1 MYNGHT
7 MDAKELS
14 EKLVSWIRKQVS
26 QARAKGIVAGLS
38 GGVDSSVT
46 AVLCKQAL
54 PDHSLSLIMPCH
66 SSSDDLAHAR
76 LVAEKFDLAHETVPL
91 EETFDALLKLYRAN
105 QPTKEE
111 EKIAQANLKPRLRM
125 ITLYYFANKLGYLVA
140 GTGNK
145 SELMVGYFT
154 KYGDGGA
161 DILPLGNLLKT
172 QVLELAR
179 ELDIP
184 EEIIQK
190 PPSAGLWKGQTDE
203 EELGLTYQV
212 LDHYLKTGEAEGEIK
227 EKIDSMIEGSS
238 HKRNILLIP
247 PF

>member
-1 MYNGHT
+1 
-7 MDAKELS
+7 MDARELA
-14 EKLVSWIRKQVS
+14 EKLVSWIREQVG
-26 QARAKGIVAGLS
+26 QAGAKGVVAGLS

-46 AVLCKQAL
+46 AVLCKQAF
-54 PDHSLSLIMPCH
+54 PDHSLSLIMPCY
-66 SSSDDLAHAR
+66 SDPDDLAHAH
-76 LVAEKFDLAHETVPL
+76 LVAEKFDLSHETVPL
-91 EETFDALLKLYRAN
+91 EETFDALLKLYQAD

-125 ITLYYFANKLGYLVA
+125 ATLYYFANKLGYLVA

-154 KYGDGGA
+154 KYGDGGV

-179 ELDIP
+179 SLSIP
-184 EEIIQK
+184 EEIIGK
-190 PPSAGLWKGQTDE
+190 PPSAGLWEGQTDE

-212 LDHYLKTGEAEGEIK
+212 LDQYLKTGQAEEETK
-227 EKIDSMIEGSS
+227 KKIDAMIEGSA
-238 HKRNILLIP
+238 HKRNIPLVP